1 MQTFLVLGLIP
12 GTNIQINFFVWLVIA
27 VIVLSYLANGYLNY
41 LKFVRKYVREI
52 ERPGPNPASSFH
64 TRLK

>member
-12 GTNIQINFFVWLVIA
+12 GTNIQINFFVWLVIG
-27 VIVLSYLANGYLNY
+27 VIVLGYLANGYLSY

-52 ERPGPNPASSFH
+52 ERPGPKPASSFH